1 MAGDRFAVRE
11 VQQALDKKKKAERKS
26 KELGE
31 DAGAGGAKNK
41 YKSGKFFNAMNAV
54 SKSDKER
61 KDLKRHA
68 KDIGKADGAL
78 HNNSSAKKF
87 KM

>member
-1 MAGDRFAVRE
+1 M
-11 VQQALDKKKKAERKS
+11 QQALDKKKKSERRS

-31 DAGAGGAKNK
+31 DGSGGARNK

-68 KDIGKADGAL
+68 KDIGKVDKSL
-78 HNNSSAKKF
+78 HNNASAKKF